1 MDFLIDDDTPFDV
14 AVPSWASRGYVE
26 RDYNE
31 SPLEMFAAPRD
42 LPLIPRSEWDARIA
56 EQEALQSSLE
66 HIRLTANDGKAIP
79 SLDQDGYGYC
89 WSHSTVHALMLTR
102 AVANQPYVPLSAF
115 AVAAI
120 IKGYQNQGGW
130 CGLSAQ
136 FLRER
141 GCPSQKFWAQKS
153 MSRSND
159 NAETWANAALHK
171 VTEDWVD
178 LTIPVWGQNLT
189 FDQVAT
195 CLLCNIPVAL
205 DFNWWGHSVAG
216 LRLVKV
222 EDGSYGIKIWN
233 SWYAGAGVEWGDRGM
248 AVLRGNRAVPN
259 GAVALRVSG
268 ASAA

>member
-14 AVPSWASRGYVE
+14 AVPPGVSRGYVE
-26 RDYNE
+26 RDLTE
-31 SPLEMFAAPRD
+31 SPIEMFAAPSG
-42 LPLIPRSEWDARIA
+42 LQLIPRSEWDARID

-66 HIRLTANDGKAIP
+66 HIRLAGNYGQPIP

-89 WSHSTVHALMLTR
+89 WAHSTTHAVMLTR

-120 IKGYQNQGGW
+120 IKGYRDEGGW
-130 CGLSAQ
+130 CGLSAK
-136 FLRER
+136 FARER
-141 GCPSQKFWAQKS
+141 GIPSQKFWAQKS

-159 NAETWANAALHK
+159 NADTWANAGLHK

-178 LTIPVWGQNLT
+178 LTRPVYDNVMT

-216 LRLVKV
+216 LRLVRV

-233 SWYAGAGVEWGDRGM
+233 SWYVGAGVEWGDRGM
-248 AVLRGNRAVPN
+248 AVLRGSKAVPN
-259 GAVALRVSG
+259 NAVALRVSG